1 MSEPTETTPTEL
13 DQLRR
18 QVALLSEKVG
28 LGVLPSRAAPPS
40 DMHKPWSGTVGDSGV
55 APNDRE
61 RELALRVMNKHNRGD
76 CSTAVLMTSIAKALA
91 TYRVELGHKEADH
104 G

>member
-1 MSEPTETTPTEL
+1 MNP
-13 DQLRR
+13 
-18 QVALLSEKVG
+18 AEKQHR
-28 LGVLPSRAAPPS
+28 LQEIDAAMERAKARAEAERARVLEQSDTRA
-40 DMHKPWSGTVGDSGV
+40 PWAGTVGEGT

-91 TYRVELGHKEADH
+91 TYRVELGHTGVDR